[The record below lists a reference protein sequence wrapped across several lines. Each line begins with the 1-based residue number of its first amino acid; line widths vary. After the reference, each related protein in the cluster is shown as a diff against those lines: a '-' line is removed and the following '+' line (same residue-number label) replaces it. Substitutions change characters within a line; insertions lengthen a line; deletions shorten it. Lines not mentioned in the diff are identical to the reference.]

1 MLSSSNRKYFVF
13 VYFSV
18 LLFGLLAVFSSS
30 AFAYSVPDN
39 PYIISRSTN
48 LGNVDILIPS
58 NYRHSLS
65 LQGNTPI
72 NTNSSS
78 FNGYINRGGATYT
91 VRFPVYSQPEYRQDN
106 ISSSYWSTLTFNSIN
121 KERSTVDFI
130 DDENFSIFNNNIVM
144 NALLI
149 FSVLIIF
156 YLLLRKRL

>member
-1 MLSSSNRKYFVF
+1 MRFCSSPKIYIPFFSFLF
-13 VYFSV
+13 LLFFSV
-18 LLFGLLAVFSSS
+18 SSYR
-30 AFAYSVPDN
+30 YSVPDN
-39 PYIISRSTN
+39 PYIITAATN
-48 LGNVDILIPS
+48 LGTVDILIPS

-65 LQGNTPI
+65 LSGQTPI

-78 FNGYINRGGATYT
+78 FSGYINRGSTTYT
-91 VRFPVYSQPEYRQDN
+91 VRFPSYGQPEYRQDN
-106 ISSSYWSTLTFNSIN
+106 VSSSYWSTLTFSSIN
-121 KERSTVDFI
+121 LERSTVDFI

>member
-1 MLSSSNRKYFVF
+1 MQSCSNHKIFVLVYLF
-13 VYFSV
+13 VLF
-18 LLFGLLAVFSSS
+18 FGLGTVFCSTC
-30 AFAYSVPDN
+30 FAYSVPDN

-65 LQGNTPI
+65 LQENTPI

-78 FNGYINRGGATYT
+78 FNGYINRGSTTYT
-91 VRFPVYSQPEYRQDN
+91 VRFPVYGQPEYRQDN
-106 ISSSYWSTLTFNSIN
+106 VSSSWSTLTFNSIN
-121 KERSTVDFI
+121 IERSTVDFI

-144 NALLI
+144 NALII